1 MIDWATGLKCFVSG
15 VVGVFLVMV
24 FLQLAVTASSKLA
37 QAFDKPK
44 EPTKQA
50 S

>member
-1 MIDWATGLKCFVSG
+1 MIDWATGLRCFVSG

-24 FLQLAVTASSKLA
+24 FLQVAVIATGALARVV
-37 QAFDKPK
+37 DKPK
-44 EPTKQA
+44 EQTKQA